1 MRKVLQVTENNP
13 EWDLEK
19 YYAENEELLGAF
31 HSRREKRQAI
41 SIGSFCQPFDSLSF
55 NVSMPYLS
63 AEDNRG
69 IISAYSSINPCSFVL
84 CTMGIIAILTMLPEI
99 LQPPINNPPSNNT
112 PQPGE
117 PGGGGIPTGNS
128 LIQAEALLA
137 SLGLSGTVVAVFPPY
152 ADGSIVSP
160 RTGFRT
166 FAAIHTDE
174 LNPR

>member
-19 YYAENEELLGAF
+19 YYSENEELLGAF

-55 NVSMPYLS
+55 NVSMPYLN
-63 AEDNRG
+63 NRG

-99 LQPPINNPPSNNT
+99 LTPPINNP

-128 LIQAEALLA
+128 QIQAEALLA
-137 SLGLSGTVVAVFPPY
+137 SLGLLGTVVAVFPPY

-166 FAAIHTDE
+166 FAAIYTDE